1 MPEVQPGVAEKIE
14 RQVTMATDAGAAA
27 TERRAERVEGWR
39 THIRQFP
46 ALEVAPDQFDR
57 VQLRGVAWQTLD
69 AQPGALL
76 RQVTG
81 HPSTL
86 MSRQPVPDQDDR
98 LAPKVPLEVP
108 QEGDQRAIGVA
119 ARLSLKEEPSL
130 APIPSEGQCAGHRQP
145 LPAAAD
151 MGQDGRFPPRRP
163 RSADDGLLR
172 EATFVLEDDPGPSAP
187 GVFFSCRQRRVF
199 QVLIACS
206 SRSRA
211 RRVGRCSDQ
220 PSPRS
225 SRQTWPGWWRTR
237 VSRSITSA
245 TRGKVQRSVLN
256 PCARGPFRS
265 ARSTPASCAASNR
278 GRRPARPAPLS
289 PARPWAFHAWNQW
302 WALTRVTPNVFA
314 TATCDS
320 PRANSRAACSRRASI
335 AAKSRAVVGM
345 RQHAIVPAKFV
356 SLFGESH

>member
-1 MPEVQPGVAEKIE
+1 
-14 RQVTMATDAGAAA
+14 MATDAGAAA
-27 TERRAERVEGWR
+27 TERRAERGEGRR
-39 THIRQFP
+39 THVRQFP

-57 VQLRGVAWQTLD
+57 VQLRGVARQTLD
-69 AQPGALL
+69 AQPCSLL
-76 RQVTG
+76 RQVPG

-98 LAPKVPLEVP
+98 LLPQVAFEVP

-119 ARLSLKEEPSL
+119 AWLRLKEEPSP
-130 APIPSEGQCAGHRQP
+130 APIPSEGQRAGHRQA
-145 LPAAAD
+145 LPAAAH
-151 MGQDGRFPPRRP
+151 MGQDGRFAPGRP

-172 EATFVLEDDPGPSAP
+172 EAAFVLEDDPGPAAP

-199 QVLIACS
+199 QVLIAGS
-206 SRSRA
+206 FRSRA

-225 SRQTWPGWWRTR
+225 SRQTWPGWCRTR
-237 VSRSITSA
+237 VSRAISSA

-278 GRRPARPAPLS
+278 GFRPARPAPLS
-289 PARPWAFHAWNQW
+289 AVRPWAFHAWNQW
-302 WALTRVTPNVFA
+302 WALTRVTPNAFA

-345 RQHAIVPAKFV
+345 RQHAILPAKSV
-356 SLFGESH
+356 SLFRETH

>member
-1 MPEVQPGVAEKIE
+1 MPEVQPSVAEKIE
-14 RQVTMATDAGAAA
+14 RQVTMATDADAAA

-46 ALEVAPDQFDR
+46 ALEVTPDQFDR

-69 AQPGALL
+69 AQPRALL

-119 ARLSLKEEPSL
+119 ARLSLKGEPRL
-130 APIPSEGQCAGHRQP
+130 APIPSEGQCAGHRQA

-187 GVFFSCRQRRVF
+187 GVFLAAASAASPGPDRRLVPF
-199 QVLIACS
+199 
-206 SRSRA
+206 SRA
-211 RRVGRCSDQ
+211 
-220 PSPRS
+220 P
-225 SRQTWPGWWRTR
+225 
-237 VSRSITSA
+237 
-245 TRGKVQRSVLN
+245 
-256 PCARGPFRS
+256 
-265 ARSTPASCAASNR
+265 
-278 GRRPARPAPLS
+278 RRPLQRPAQP
-289 PARPWAFHAWNQW
+289 
-302 WALTRVTPNVFA
+302 
-314 TATCDS
+314 
-320 PRANSRAACSRRASI
+320 
-335 AAKSRAVVGM
+335 
-345 RQHAIVPAKFV
+345 
-356 SLFGESH
+356 